1 MAHILVADDDP
12 NILRVL
18 KMRLAS
24 GGYEVST
31 ATDSAAALKLIQ
43 CTEVS
48 LALLDLKLG
57 REDGLTLMR
66 DLLDISPQ
74 TAVIILT
81 AFGSIPGAVEAMR
94 LGAFS
99 YLTKPFDGQALL
111 VQIRNALEQRRLAG
125 QVDRLQGLL
134 GQRLGLEN
142 IVGHSPVIK
151 RVLAQVSQAA
161 QSDANVYIEGASGT
175 GKELIA
181 KTLHLSSRRATGP
194 FIAVNCAA
202 IPENLLESELFG
214 YAKGAFTG
222 ADRQRR
228 GLLAEARGGTFF
240 FDEISEM
247 PIAMQA
253 KLLRV
258 IEEREFYPLG
268 GRSVVRLEAR
278 LVAATNQNLVEA
290 VAKGRFREDLF
301 YRVHVIPIRLPT
313 LAERRDD
320 IPLLARHFL
329 AKIVRETGKP
339 VEDITPEAMQKLMAY
354 AWPGNIRELENVI
367 ECAVTLS
374 DGPVIEAPHVLRDQ
388 PLAAAGLPPFRDA
401 KGIFE
406 RQYLRQV
413 LEMSKGNVTQAAQ
426 LAGKYRADLY
436 ALLRKYGLNPDD
448 FRPG

>member
-1 MAHILVADDDP
+1 
-12 NILRVL
+12 
-18 KMRLAS
+18 MRLAS
-24 GGYEVST
+24 GGYQVST
-31 ATDSAAALKLIQ
+31 ATDSAAALHQIRS
-43 CTEVS
+43 TEVS

-57 REDGLTLMR
+57 REDGLTLMH
-66 DLLDISPQ
+66 DLLEVSPQ

-81 AFGSIPGAVEAMR
+81 AFGSIAGAVEAMK

-125 QVDRLQGLL
+125 QVHRLQGLV
-134 GQRLGLEN
+134 GERLGLEN
-142 IVGHSPVIK
+142 IVGHSPAIK
-151 RVLAQVSQAA
+151 LVLAQVAQAA

-181 KTLHLSSRRATGP
+181 KTLHVGSRRRSSP
-194 FIAVNCAA
+194 FVAVNCAA

-214 YAKGAFTG
+214 HEKGAFTG
-222 ADRQRR
+222 ADRQRP
-228 GLLAEARGGTFF
+228 GLLAEAGGGTFF

-247 PIAMQA
+247 PITMQA

-258 IEEREFYPLG
+258 LEEREFYPVG

-278 LVAATNQNLVEA
+278 LVAATNRNLMEA
-290 VAKGRFREDLF
+290 VAQGRFREDLF
-301 YRVHVIPIRLPT
+301 YRIHVIPIRLPT
-313 LAERRDD
+313 LAERRED

-339 VEDITPEAMQKLMAY
+339 VADISPEAMQKLMVY
-354 AWPGNIRELENVI
+354 TWPGNIRELENVI

-374 DGPVIEAPHVLRDQ
+374 DGPVIEAPNVLRDR
-388 PLAAAGLPPFRDA
+388 PNAATGLPPFRDA

-406 RQYLRQV
+406 RQYLQQV
-413 LEMSKGNVTQAAQ
+413 LELSKGNVTQAAQ

-448 FRPG
+448 YRPG